1 MILIDLN
8 QMVFAN
14 LFQVLAEGPLDEG
27 LMRHFILN
35 TMRTYVH
42 KFRHTYGPEVVVAMD
57 NRHYWRR
64 DIFPQYKHGR
74 KKSREASGIDWTT
87 VFQILDH
94 LREEFKTSLPY
105 HVLDVDG
112 AEADDIIGTLCY
124 KYGPQEK
131 IIILSSDKDFIQLQ
145 SIPGVVQYSPILKK
159 MIQDPFPTAHL
170 KQLIIRG
177 DTGDGIPNILSVD
190 NAFTDKIRQKPI
202 LEAKL
207 IKWMN
212 QDPTDFC
219 TTEMLRNYHR
229 NKQLIDLTQIPATL
243 QGQILSSYETVLPA
257 AKTVFLNYLIQAK
270 LKNLIEVADEF

>member
-8 QMVFAN
+8 QMVFSN
-14 LFQVLAEGPLDEG
+14 LFQVLAEGPLEEG

-35 TMRTYVH
+35 TIHTHVH
-42 KFRHTYGPEVVVAMD
+42 KFRTYGNVVVAMD

-64 DIFPQYKHGR
+64 EIFPPYKAGR
-74 KKSREASGIDWTT
+74 KKSREASGIDWDTM
-87 VFQILDH
+87 FQILDKIK
-94 LREEFKTSLPY
+94 EEFKTFLPY
-105 HVLDVDG
+105 RVLDVKG

-124 KYGPQEK
+124 KYGPGEK

-159 MIQDPFPTAHL
+159 MIQDPFPLAHL

-202 LEAKL
+202 LETKL

-212 QDPTDFC
+212 QDPTEFC
-219 TTEMLRNYHR
+219 TTEMLRNYRR
-229 NKQLIDLTQIPATL
+229 NQKLIDLREVPTEL
-243 QGQILSSYETVLPA
+243 QENILSSYETAQPV
-257 AKTVFLNYLIQAK
+257 AKSVFLEYLIGAK
-270 LKNLIEVADEF
+270 LKNLLECADEF